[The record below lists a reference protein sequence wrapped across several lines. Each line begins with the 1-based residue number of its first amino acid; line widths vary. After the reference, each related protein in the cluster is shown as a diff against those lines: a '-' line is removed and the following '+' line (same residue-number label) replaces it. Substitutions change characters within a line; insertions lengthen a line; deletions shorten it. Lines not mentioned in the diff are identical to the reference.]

1 MPSTPAAAST
11 PPDTKDFRRVLAG
24 EGISNFGSMLSRLAL
39 PWLATLALDATPLQ
53 MALLLVADVAAGAA
67 GALLLGTLVDRT
79 AKRTVMISTDVL
91 RAALLCALAVLAWA
105 NLLSIWLLAAAAAL
119 SGALGVAFELAR
131 SAWVAE
137 SADAKRLPA
146 RNAQLS
152 AVGSLSETLAFAL
165 GGWLYQLL
173 GAVLA
178 LAVDAFSYLLS
189 ALCLVGVRSGR
200 DKASAAA
207 GGRDA
212 GRDGPAAHGEAAR
225 GDASRRRLGFV
236 DETLSGIAVIRAT
249 PQLRALATLEILLAL
264 AGSLAGTSY
273 MIYVARDLA
282 FSTGTLGMIFATG
295 GLGAIAGA
303 ALAPR
308 LAQRIGSGNA
318 MTLGLVAAA
327 LGTLCI
333 PLAPGATV
341 VGAAL
346 LVAHQIVGDGGV
358 TLFEV
363 HDRTLRQ
370 TLVAPELLAR
380 VDGGLRSLGRLAT
393 LAGALAGGALATAL
407 GARFAIGVMVA
418 LLGLAALVA
427 HHRLRHQR

>member
-1 MPSTPAAAST
+1 LLSTPPAAAT
-11 PPDTKDFRRVLAG
+11 PADTTNDFRRVLAG

-39 PWLATLALDATPLQ
+39 PWLATLALAATPLQ

-67 GALLLGTLVDRT
+67 GALLLGTLVDRCP
-79 AKRTVMISTDVL
+79 KRAVMIVADVA
-91 RAALLCALAVLAWA
+91 RAALLGGLAALAWA
-105 NLLSIWLLAAAAAL
+105 NSLSIWLLAAAAAL

-131 SAWVAE
+131 SAWVAQ
-137 SADAKRLPA
+137 SAAPERLPA

-152 AVGSLSETLAFAL
+152 AAGSISETLAFAL

-173 GAVLA
+173 GAALA
-178 LAVDAFSYLLS
+178 LAVDALSYLLS
-189 ALCLVGVRSGR
+189 ALCLVGVRGGR
-200 DKASAAA
+200 EEIASRAAA
-207 GGRDA
+207 PRP
-212 GRDGPAAHGEAAR
+212 RR
-225 GDASRRRLGFV
+225 GFI

-249 PQLRALATLEILLAL
+249 PPLRALATLEILLAL
-264 AGSLAGTSY
+264 AGSLGGTSY

-282 FSTGTLGMIFATG
+282 FPTGTLGMIFATG

-308 LAQRIGSGNA
+308 LAQRVGSGNA
-318 MTLGLVAAA
+318 MTVGLVAAA

-341 VGAAL
+341 LGAAL

-380 VDGGLRSLGRLAT
+380 VDGGLRTLGRLAT
-393 LAGALAGGALATAL
+393 LVGALAGGGLATAL

-418 LLGLAALVA
+418 VLGLAAAVA